1 MRRLIK
7 NRKIPTIIAI
17 IVLIFGVAVGVLLVS
32 RQQVF
37 RLGAYDDRI
46 LPQDVRFTNISDTKV
61 TVSWVTREPTI
72 GFVEFGT
79 SSNQLTRQATE
90 SETSTSTVHWITVEG
105 LTAQTDYYFQ
115 IISDG
120 TKFNNNSA
128 FWKTK
133 TASSLTPKQF
143 SPTDTIQGTIT
154 TAQGSPVSKALVF
167 ITIPGVQELSAVT
180 SDSTWSVTTTTARV
194 STSLASYAQIAS
206 SDIVNIFVQAGSEGI
221 ASAKI
226 NFAAAG
232 DTPPIQ
238 IGQTHD
244 FRTATVPTTTPSA
257 PSIPDTTTIEDVLET
272 TISPTPSS
280 TPSSGRGFSV
290 PEPSDQSTSSTEVQ
304 IESIE
309 EGEILTTTKPQF
321 FGSAPAGTEIQ
332 ITVESEN
339 PVSDELS
346 VSSTGNW
353 AWTPPQDLAPGN
365 HVVTIS
371 WRDANGILQQ
381 IRKSFVV
388 QAAEGPAFTSTPSAT
403 PRPSTSPTAT
413 PTSTLLTTSI
423 TPTATTTPTKKP
435 TPTPTSARTTIPSTE
450 SGIPV
455 AGSLTPTLLLT
466 MMGLGLISFGLFAW
480 KTKAFSD
487 S

>member
-17 IVLIFGVAVGVLLVS
+17 IVLVFGVAVGVLLVS

-46 LPQDVRFTNISDTKV
+46 LPQDVRFTNTSDTKL
-61 TVSWVTREPTI
+61 TISWVTREPTT

-79 SSNQLTRQATE
+79 SPNQLTRQASE
-90 SETSTSTVHWITVEG
+90 SETSASTVHWITVEG

-115 IISDG
+115 IVSDG

-143 SPTDTIQGTIT
+143 SPTDIIQGTIT
-154 TAQGSPVSKALVF
+154 TAQGNPVPKALVF
-167 ITIPGVQELSAVT
+167 ITIPGVQELSTVT
-180 SDSTWSVTTTTARV
+180 SDSIWSVTTTTARV
-194 STSLASYAQIAS
+194 STTLSSYAQIEA
-206 SDIVNIFVQAGSEGI
+206 SDIVNIFVQAGSSGI

-244 FRTATVPTTTPSA
+244 FRAATVPTTTPSV
-257 PSIPDTTTIEDVLET
+257 PSTPDTTTIEDVPET

-280 TPSSGRGFSV
+280 TPSSERGFSV
-290 PEPSDQSTSSTEVQ
+290 PEPSDQGTASTEVQ

-309 EGEILTTTKPQF
+309 EGEILTTTKPRF
-321 FGSAPAGTEIQ
+321 FGKAPAGTEIQ

-339 PVSDELS
+339 PISDKLS

-353 AWTPPQDLAPGN
+353 AWTPPEDLAPGN

-381 IRKSFVV
+381 IRRSFVV

-403 PRPSTSPTAT
+403 PKPSTSPTAT
-413 PTSTLLTTSI
+413 PT
-423 TPTATTTPTKKP
+423 KKP
-435 TPTPTSARTTIPSTE
+435 SPTPTSGRTTIPSTE

-455 AGSLTPTLLLT
+455 AGSLTPTLLLI
-466 MMGLGLISFGLFAW
+466 MMGLGLIGFGLFIW
-480 KTKAFSD
+480 KTKAFSN
-487 S
+487 